1 MIYANRLPEGPIDST
16 CRPLR
21 FAPELGEAGANVN
34 LVEVQDRH
42 RIRIRTFERGV
53 EAETL
58 ACGSG
63 SMSSAVALCAAGFL
77 ESPVEVETRS
87 GDVLKVRFERRDDGS
102 FFGLELEG
110 PARLIYYAE
119 IPAAELE
126 ALQTAA
132 ATVDHAQAPAT

>member
-1 MIYANRLPEGPIDST
+1 VDIGAPHLVIYANRLPEGPIDST

-21 FAPELGEAGANVN
+21 FAPELGEAGANVH

-87 GDVLKVRFERRDDGS
+87 GDVLKV
-102 FFGLELEG
+102 
-110 PARLIYYAE
+110 
-119 IPAAELE
+119 
-126 ALQTAA
+126 
-132 ATVDHAQAPAT
+132 